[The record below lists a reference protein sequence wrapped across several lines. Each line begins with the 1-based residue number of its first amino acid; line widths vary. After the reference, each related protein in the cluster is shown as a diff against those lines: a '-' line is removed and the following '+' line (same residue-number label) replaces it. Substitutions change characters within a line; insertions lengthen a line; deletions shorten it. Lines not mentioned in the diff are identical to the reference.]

1 MCTSWTIIYL
11 NRDVWNNN
19 RPRDSRDQRSLARWK
34 NAQEERT
41 SGQKRERKRPNSGER
56 TEEGLDLSKPPIVS
70 THAKRG
76 LLSLDSR
83 CLWEKYGW
91 GEPLWRRD
99 HFTLT
104 EWFETGE
111 LGKVGGKPLE
121 IRFHFR
127 SSRNCCTTI
136 RKLNRPPLEHLSKTL
151 EKYGAES
158 TR

>member
-1 MCTSWTIIYL
+1 MQNADYYL
-11 NRDVWNNN
+11 
-19 RPRDSRDQRSLARWK
+19 STLAVCEK
-34 NAQEERT
+34 NTVEA
-41 SGQKRERKRPNSGER
+41 N
-56 TEEGLDLSKPPIVS
+56 
-70 THAKRG
+70 H
-76 LLSLDSR
+76 
-83 CLWEKYGW
+83 YG
-91 GEPLWRRD
+91 GATTD